1 MVWRVA
7 FGNNQLGSG
16 LSRYFS
22 IYGRRKRVFVIV
34 SLCFARSDYFLLKDG
49 ESTEGKVSR
58 GFETM
63 TSFPGVSLSAM
74 QLVVIVRQRVE

>member
-1 MVWRVA
+1 M
-7 FGNNQLGSG
+7 
-16 LSRYFS
+16 
-22 IYGRRKRVFVIV
+22 FVIV